1 MTASSNDVDSAVAV
15 NNELYEAFEAGDL
28 DRMEALWID
37 GDLADAAT
45 CVHPGW
51 APLRGRSAI
60 LRSWA
65 VIMAN
70 TSYIQ
75 FFLTDVDV
83 HVSGD
88 MAIVT
93 CTENI
98 LTPGPSDAGAVF
110 GGSRAVSTNV
120 FRRTSSGWRMWVHH
134 ASPVMAPGSSTPDA
148 TS

>member
-1 MTASSNDVDSAVAV
+1 MTGSSNDVDSVVAV

-28 DRMEALWID
+28 DRMEALWLD
-37 GDLADAAT
+37 GDLADTAI

-51 APLRGRSAI
+51 SPLRGRSAI

-83 HVSGD
+83 RVSGD
-88 MAIVT
+88 VAVVT
-93 CTENI
+93 CTENV

-120 FRRTSSGWRMWVHH
+120 FRRTPSGWRMWVHH
-134 ASPVMAPGSSTPDA
+134 ASPVIAPDA
-148 TS
+148 SR

>member
-1 MTASSNDVDSAVAV
+1 MTAPSNDIDSVVAV

-28 DRMEALWID
+28 DRMEALWLD
-37 GDLADAAT
+37 GDLADTAI

-51 APLRGRSAI
+51 SPLHGRSTI

-75 FFLTDVDV
+75 FFLTDVEV
-83 HVSGD
+83 RVSGEV
-88 MAIVT
+88 AVVT
-93 CTENI
+93 CTENV
-98 LTPGPSDAGAVF
+98 LTPGPTDAGAVF

-120 FRRTSSGWRMWVHH
+120 FRRTPSGWRMWVHH
-134 ASPVMAPGSSTPDA
+134 ASPVIAPDA
-148 TS
+148 SR